1 MRLIRPHS
9 FTPKVRLSQPMTPE
23 RWQQIDQLFKAAL
36 ACEPTQ
42 REEFLA
48 TKCVGDE
55 PLRREVESL
64 LWSLDEADDFIE
76 TPAGDIA
83 AELLGTHRSTC
94 EAGQQI
100 QNYRIARQ
108 LGSGGMGEV
117 YLADD
122 IRLNRKV
129 ALKLLPPHF
138 TVNPDRVRRFERES
152 RAASA
157 LNHPNIVTIYEIGKS
172 NTTHFIAAEF
182 VDGKTLRQLIN
193 EKPFTLNEAL
203 KVSMQV
209 AEALSEAHAAG
220 IVHRDIKPENIMI
233 RHDGYVK
240 ILDFGLAKLSE
251 QQATEA
257 DLETPTLLQT
267 NPGLVMGTVQ
277 YMSPEQA
284 RAKNVG
290 VGTDI
295 WSLGIVMYELLAG
308 HVPFSGETP
317 SHVMVSLMENKL
329 PPLKDHANVPDDLDR
344 FVTKALRKNQK
355 ERYQTAG
362 QLARDL
368 KSLKQ
373 KLQVDPT
380 SQGWLKTVPSSKED
394 VQILP
399 HAPVN
404 TRSGTHRIPLGKGSA
419 TETTTIESHPT
430 SSAEYFVREI
440 KQHKRS
446 VVFAVVALMIVL
458 VVSGSFY
465 VRRSRLAA
473 ASEPIDSV
481 AVLPFVNVSND
492 PNAEY
497 LSDGI
502 SDTVIN
508 SLTRLPNLK
517 KVISFNSVLSYKGK
531 QIDPQAVGRQL
542 NVRAVLMG
550 RLTPRGDEVLISTE
564 LIDVRDNKRLW
575 GSQYIRK
582 SADVQKLQGEIAQEI
597 GAALRLKLS
606 GEEQQRLARSSS
618 TNAEAYELYLRGRLY
633 QRDRAGAPGQA
644 RDYLEQAIKKDPN
657 FAPAYAQLAYTYVGA
672 VLSDSGNRTE
682 ALERMKWAAQKA
694 LELDDT
700 LGDAHAALAFTIA
713 DWSVSPREFQ
723 RALELDPNSADVHAH
738 YARVLW
744 GHRRIDEAL
753 LHIKRAVELDPLSQA
768 LRVDLGKILYSAD
781 QRDQAVEQY
790 RKALDLNS
798 NYANAYKLLAS
809 YYLAEGRYEEAIAA
823 AEKMRAN
830 ASNKANGRA
839 FLGYTYAVAGKRA
852 EAEKILHELQE
863 EAKQSHVPSEKF
875 ALIYTGL
882 GDKDRAFEFLQKQFE
897 EAKVL
902 PIFIRVLP
910 EWASLRTD
918 PRFDALIRQSAW
930 DRE

>member
-36 ACEPTQ
+36 ACEPAQ
-42 REEFLA
+42 RAEFLA
-48 TKCVGDE
+48 AKCKDDE

-64 LWSLDEADDFIE
+64 LSSLDEADDFIE

-138 TVNPDRVRRFERES
+138 TVNPDRVRRFEREA

-233 RHDGYVK
+233 RQDGYVK
-240 ILDFGLAKLSE
+240 ILDFGLAKLNE

-344 FVTKALRKNQK
+344 FVAKALRKNQK

-373 KLQVDPT
+373 KLQVD
-380 SQGWLKTVPSSKED
+380 SGLNQWLKTVPSRKD
-394 VQILP
+394 G
-399 HAPVN
+399 APLSRLTPLI

-430 SSAEYFVREI
+430 SSAEYLVSEI
-440 KQHKRS
+440 KLHKRG
-446 VVFAVVALMIVL
+446 VM
-458 VVSGSFY
+458 
-465 VRRSRLAA
+465 LAA
-473 ASEPIDSV
+473 AALLIAVVVAGYLYVTRSRFAAAGEPIDSV
-481 AVLPFVNVSND
+481 AVLPFVNGNND

-502 SDTVIN
+502 SN
-508 SLTRLPNLK
+508 SIIGSLSQLPNLK
-517 KVISFNSVLSYKGK
+517 KVSAFNSVLRYKGK
-531 QIDPQAVGRQL
+531 QTEPQTVGREL
-542 NVRAVLMG
+542 NVRAVLTG
-550 RLTPRGDEVLISTE
+550 RLTLSGDELLVSTE
-564 LIDVRDNKRLW
+564 LVDVRDNKRLW
-575 GSQYIRK
+575 GSQYNRK

-606 GEEQQRLARSSS
+606 GEEQQRLAKSSS
-618 TNAEAYELYLRGRLY
+618 TNSEAYDLYLRGRLY
-633 QRDRAGAPGQA
+633 QRDRLGAEKA
-644 RDYLEQAIKKDPN
+644 RDYLEQAINKDPN
-657 FAPAYAQLAYTYVGA
+657 YAPAYAQLAYTYVGA

-682 ALERMKWAAQKA
+682 VLEKMKWAAQRA

-713 DWSVSPREFQ
+713 DWSVSPGEFQ

-744 GHRRIDEAL
+744 GHQRIDEAI
-753 LHIKRAVELDPLSQA
+753 LHIKRAVELDPFSQA
-768 LRVDLGKILYSAD
+768 LRVDLGKILYSAG
-781 QRDQAVEQY
+781 QREQATEQY
-790 RKALDLNS
+790 RKALDLNP
-798 NYANAYKLLAS
+798 NYGNVYKHFAN
-809 YYLAEGRYEEAIAA
+809 YYLAEGRFEEAIAA
-823 AEKMRAN
+823 AETMRAN
-830 ASNKANGRA
+830 VPDKAYGRA
-839 FLGYTYAVAGKRA
+839 FLGYTYGVTGKRA

-863 EAKQSHVPSEKF
+863 EAKQLHVSSEAF

-882 GDKDRAFEFLQKQFE
+882 GDKDRAFEFLQKELE

-930 DRE
+930 DRD

>member
-1 MRLIRPHS
+1 
-9 FTPKVRLSQPMTPE
+9 MTPE
-23 RWQQIDQLFKAAL
+23 RWQQIDQLFKAVL
-36 ACEPTQ
+36 ACEPCQ
-42 REEFLA
+42 REEVLA
-48 TKCVGDE
+48 AKCVDDE

-64 LWSLDEADDFIE
+64 LSSLEEADDFIE
-76 TPAGDIA
+76 MPAGDVA
-83 AELLGTHRSTC
+83 AELLGTHRSTY
-94 EAGQQI
+94 EPGQEI

-138 TVNPDRVRRFERES
+138 MVNPDRVRRFEREA

-157 LNHPNIVTIYEIGKS
+157 LNHPNIVTIYEIGQS
-172 NTTHFIAAEF
+172 NSTHFIATEF

-209 AEALSEAHAAG
+209 ADALSEAHAAG

-240 ILDFGLAKLSE
+240 ILDFGLAKLNE

-368 KSLKQ
+368 RGLKQ
-373 KLQVDPT
+373 TLQLDSRV
-380 SQGWLKTVPSSKED
+380 SEWLKTVPSKKD
-394 VQILP
+394 GMKMPPLAPATTVNGAQATDTLP
-399 HAPVN
+399 
-404 TRSGTHRIPLGKGSA
+404 LQ
-419 TETTTIESHPT
+419 SHPT
-430 SSAEYFVREI
+430 SSAEYLVSEVRR
-440 KQHKRS
+440 HKRG
-446 VVFAVVALMIVL
+446 VMLAAAALLIAVVVAGYLY
-458 VVSGSFY
+458 VS
-465 VRRSRLAA
+465 RSRLAA
-473 ASEPIDSV
+473 ASEPIDSI
-481 AVLPFVNVSND
+481 AVLPFVNVAND
-492 PNAEY
+492 ANSEY

-502 SDTVIN
+502 SD
-508 SLTRLPNLK
+508 SLITNLSQLPNLK
-517 KVISFNSVLSYKGK
+517 KVIAFSSVARYKGK
-531 QIDPQAVGRQL
+531 QPDPQAVGREL
-542 NVRAVLMG
+542 NVRAVLTG
-550 RLTPRGDEVLISTE
+550 RLVQQGDDLLITAE
-564 LIDVRDNKRLW
+564 LVDVRDNRRLW
-575 GSQYIRK
+575 GNQYNRK
-582 SADVQKLQGEIAQEI
+582 TADVQKFQGEIAQEI
-597 GAALRLKLS
+597 RAALRLKLS
-606 GEEQQRLARSSS
+606 GVEQQRLAKSSS
-618 TNAEAYELYLRGRLY
+618 TNPEAYELYLRGRFY
-633 QRDRAGAPGQA
+633 QRDRIGTREQA
-644 RDYLEQAIKKDPN
+644 REYLEQAIEKDPN
-657 FAPAYAQLAYTYVGA
+657 YAPAYAQLAYTYVGA
-672 VLSDSGNRTE
+672 VYSDSSNRME
-682 ALERMKWAAQKA
+682 AVERIKWAAQKA

-700 LGDAHAALAFTIA
+700 LGDAHAALAFTVA
-713 DWSVSPREFQ
+713 DWSFRLREFQ

-744 GHRRIDEAL
+744 SHRRIDEAIP
-753 LHIKRAVELDPLSQA
+753 HIKRAVELDPFSQA
-768 LRVDLGKILYSAD
+768 LRVDLGKILYSAG
-781 QRDQAVEQY
+781 QRDQAMEQY
-790 RKALDLNS
+790 RKALEFNP
-798 NYANAYKLLAS
+798 NYGNAYKLLAS

-823 AEKMRAN
+823 AEKMSAN
-830 ASNKANGRA
+830 VSDKTNGRA

-852 EAEKILHELQE
+852 EAEKILHELQA
-863 EAKQSHVPSEKF
+863 EAKQSHVGLETF

-882 GDKDRAFEFLQKQFE
+882 GDKDRAFEFLQKEVE
-897 EAKVL
+897 EIKIL
-902 PIFIRVLP
+902 PLFFNVLP

-918 PRFDALIRQSAW
+918 PRFEALIQQSEW

>member
-1 MRLIRPHS
+1 MS
-9 FTPKVRLSQPMTPE
+9 PE
-23 RWQQIDQLFKAAL
+23 RWQHIDQLFHIAL
-36 ACEPTQ
+36 ACEASE
-42 REEFLA
+42 RADFLA
-48 TKCVGDE
+48 KECADDVG
-55 PLRREVESL
+55 LRHEVESL
-64 LWSLDEADDFIE
+64 LSSLEGADDFIE
-76 TPAGDIA
+76 TPAGDVA
-83 AELLGTHRSTC
+83 AEMLGTHQTTY
-94 EAGQQI
+94 EPGQRI
-100 QNYRIARQ
+100 ENYRIVRQ

-117 YLADD
+117 YLAEDV
-122 IRLNRKV
+122 RLKRNV

-138 TVNPDRVRRFERES
+138 TLNPDRVRRFEREA

-182 VDGKTLRQLIN
+182 VDGKTLRQLVN

-233 RHDGYVK
+233 RQDGYVK
-240 ILDFGLAKLSE
+240 ILDFGLAKLNE

-344 FVTKALRKNQK
+344 FVTKALRKNPK

-380 SQGWLKTVPSSKED
+380 SKDWLKRVPSRKED
-394 VQILP
+394 VQIPPL
-399 HAPVN
+399 APVN
-404 TRSGTHRIPLGKGSA
+404 TRSGAHRIPLGKGSA

-440 KQHKRS
+440 KQHKRA
-446 VVFAVVALMIVL
+446 VFFAVVALMIVL
-458 VVSGSFY
+458 VVGGSFY
-465 VRRSRLAA
+465 VRRIRLAA
-473 ASEPIDSV
+473 ASEPIDSI
-481 AVLPFVNVSND
+481 AVMPFVNVAND
-492 PNAEY
+492 ANTEY

-502 SDTVIN
+502 SDSLIN
-508 SLTRLPNLK
+508 SLTQLPNLK
-517 KVISFNSVLSYKGK
+517 KVIAFSSVARYKGK
-531 QIDPQAVGRQL
+531 QTDPQTVGREL
-542 NVRAVLMG
+542 NVRTVLTG
-550 RLTPRGDEVLISTE
+550 RLVQHGDDFLITAE
-564 LIDVRDNKRLW
+564 LVDVRDNKRLW
-575 GSQYIRK
+575 GSQYNRK

-606 GEEQQRLARSSS
+606 GEEKQRLEKSAS
-618 TNAEAYELYLRGRLY
+618 TDPEAYELYLRGRFY
-633 QRDRAGAPGQA
+633 QRDRAGDEKA

-657 FAPAYAQLAYTYVGA
+657 YAPAYAQLAYTYVGA
-672 VLSDSGNRTE
+672 VLSDSINRTE

-700 LGDAHAALAFTIA
+700 LGDAHAALAFTVA
-713 DWSVSPREFQ
+713 DWSLTLREFQ

-744 GHRRIDEAL
+744 AHRRIDEAIP
-753 LHIKRAVELDPLSQA
+753 HIKRAVELDPLSQA
-768 LRVDLGKILYSAD
+768 LRVDLGKILYSAG
-781 QRDQAVEQY
+781 QREQAMEQY
-790 RKALDLNS
+790 QKALELNP
-798 NYANAYKLLAS
+798 NFGNVYKHFAN
-809 YYLAEGRYEEAIAA
+809 YYLAEGRFEEAIAA
-823 AEKMRAN
+823 AETMRAN
-830 ASNKANGRA
+830 VPDKAYGRA
-839 FLGYTYAVAGKRA
+839 FLGYTYGVTGKRA

-863 EAKQSHVPSEKF
+863 EAKQLHVSSEAF

-882 GDKDRAFEFLQKQFE
+882 GDKDRAFEFLQKELE

-930 DRE
+930 DRD

>member
-64 LWSLDEADDFIE
+64 LSSLDEADDFIE

-83 AELLGTHRSTC
+83 AELLGTHRSTY

-368 KSLKQ
+368 KNLKQ
-373 KLQVDPT
+373 KLQVD
-380 SQGWLKTVPSSKED
+380 SGLNEWLKTVPSRKGD
-394 VQILP
+394 VQIPPL
-399 HAPVN
+399 APVN

-430 SSAEYFVREI
+430 SSAEYLVSEI
-440 KQHKRS
+440 TLHKRG
-446 VVFAVVALMIVL
+446 VMLTAAALLIAVVVAGYL
-458 VVSGSFY
+458 Y
-465 VRRSRLAA
+465 VTRSRFATAA
-473 ASEPIDSV
+473 EPIDSV
-481 AVLPFVNVSND
+481 AVLPFVNVAND
-492 PNAEY
+492 ANIEY

-502 SDTVIN
+502 SDSLIN
-508 SLTRLPNLK
+508 SLSQLPNLK

-531 QIDPQAVGRQL
+531 QVDPQQVGREL

-550 RLTPRGDEVLISTE
+550 RLTLRGDEVLVSTE
-564 LIDVRDNKRLW
+564 LVDVQDKKRLW
-575 GSQYIRK
+575 GGQYNRK
-582 SADVQKLQGEIAQEI
+582 LADVLPLQVEIAQEI
-597 GAALRLKLS
+597 SERLRLRLT
-606 GEEQQRLARSSS
+606 GEEKQRLAKSS
-618 TNAEAYELYLRGRLY
+618 TTNPEAYQLYLLGRFY
-633 QRDRAGAPGQA
+633 RRNRAGNEKA

-657 FAPAYAQLAYTYVGA
+657 YAPAYAQLAYSYTGE
-672 VLSDSGNRTE
+672 VLSDLIHHKEIRE
-682 ALERMKWAAQKA
+682 IMERAARRA
-694 LELDDT
+694 LELDET
-700 LGDAHAALAFTIA
+700 LGDAHAAMALTID
-713 DWSVSPREFQ
+713 DWSVRSREFQ
-723 RALELDPNSADVHAH
+723 RALELDPNSADVHAF
-738 YARVLW
+738 YARILW
-744 GHRRIDEAL
+744 GRRRIDEAI
-753 LHIKRAVELDPLSQA
+753 LHMKRAVELDPLSPA
-768 LRVDLGKILYSAD
+768 LQGDLGKILYSAG
-781 QRDQAVEQY
+781 QRELAMEQY
-790 RKALDLNS
+790 RKALDLNP
-798 NYANAYKLLAS
+798 NYDNAYKHLAS

-823 AEKMRAN
+823 AEKMSAN
-830 ASNKANGRA
+830 VHDKVTGRS

-863 EAKQSHVPSEKF
+863 EAKQRQVNPEEF

-882 GDKDRAFEFLQKQFE
+882 GDKERAFEFLQKEVE
-897 EAKVL
+897 ENEIL
-902 PIFIRVLP
+902 PSFINVLP

-918 PRFDALIRQSAW
+918 PRFEGLIQQSAW
-930 DRE
+930 HRE